1 MYNFGLKELKKSRL
15 QKNKIKMKFGL
26 SNQKQGIMKRII
38 SAVILML
45 LISAASFAKGFIA
58 QGKTYTS
65 FGDYTIQVADEPVTL
80 NNETYKAYVISYQN
94 TPMEVKVVIMTDKE
108 RKCKK
113 YVVVSDQLSV
123 QYVCNKTYFGV
134 EKIDKNLE
142 KAGLFT
148 SDSALNREAYFHQK
162 LITAGQNPELDN
174 TRLIAAFFPQL
185 LNKTA

>member
-1 MYNFGLKELKKSRL
+1 
-15 QKNKIKMKFGL
+15 MKFGL
-26 SNQKQGIMKRII
+26 SNQKNSIMKRII
-38 SAVILML
+38 SAVTLIL
-45 LISAASFAKGFIA
+45 LISAASFAKGYVA

-65 FGDYTIQVADEPVTL
+65 FGDYTIQVADEPVIL
-80 NNETYKAYVISYQN
+80 NNETFKAYVISYQN
-94 TPMEVKVVIMTDKE
+94 SPMEVKVVVMPDKQ

-123 QYVCNKTYFGV
+123 QYVCTENYFGV
-134 EKIDKNLE
+134 EKIDRDLE

-162 LITAGQNPELDN
+162 LLTPGQNPEIDN